1 MLEIDTRILNVG
13 SYILNKYKIIKLLGE
28 GSFSFVYLVQ
38 DNSDTKKH
46 FVLKEFFPHE
56 FVKRQKNSEISLKN
70 TLTPWKNNEYSNLKL
85 IFKQE
90 ANNLKQVTHT
100 KHPGIITFISYYENI
115 NNTSYILTDYI
126 ETIPLQ
132 SHLKQLN
139 SPQLLIKLL
148 KEILL
153 TLEHIHF
160 YDIYHQD
167 IKIEN
172 ILIKKDLTPLII
184 DFGASAILYDKKTGK
199 YLNTASP
206 ESAAL
211 EQLSL
216 NYPPEINKSTD
227 VYSVA
232 VLIYKILTGSY
243 PINVKTREQAIEK
256 GEPDPYVS
264 LTSKNLPC
272 FHNNFLNAINKA
284 LNLYSEERF
293 NNTRE
298 FRFALEKNRK
308 WKQIKEFLIYLLLTP
323 IRNLTIFSEVIKI
336 HQLLHK
342 RVKIK

>member
-1 MLEIDTRILNVG
+1 MLKTDTRTLKNG
-13 SYILNKYKIIKLLGE
+13 DLLLDKYKMVKLLGE

-38 DNSDTKKH
+38 DNSDNKKH

-56 FVKRQKNSEISLKN
+56 FVKREKNNEIFLKN
-70 TLTPWKNNEYSNLKL
+70 TLTPSKTNEYNNLKL
-85 IFKQE
+85 MFQQE
-90 ANNLKQVTHT
+90 ANNLKQVTHS

-115 NNTSYILTDYI
+115 NNTSYLLTDYI

-132 SHLKQLN
+132 NHLQQLN

-206 ESAAL
+206 DSAAL

-232 VLIYKILTGSY
+232 VLIYKVLTGSY

-256 GEPDPYVS
+256 GELDPYLP
-264 LTSKNLPC
+264 LTSKNFPC

-293 NNTRE
+293 NNTKE
-298 FRFALEKNRK
+298 FRLSLEKHRK
-308 WKQIKEFLIYLLLTP
+308 WKQIKEFFT
-323 IRNLTIFSEVIKI
+323 S
-336 HQLLHK
+336 
-342 RVKIK
+342 